1 MLEYLMKI
9 RNFCDV
15 IIKILNNNNKL
26 EQKIIKINN
35 RNKELESELKNTYKE
50 LRSTKKELNALK
62 LKFYKQKDDYEWD
75 KDCVYYL
82 KCKEKGNRL
91 CHVCKEKND
100 YMGGSL

>member
-26 EQKIIKINN
+26 EQKMIKITN
-35 RNKELESELKNTYKE
+35 RNKELRN
-50 LRSTKKELNALK
+50 TKKELNALK

>member
-1 MLEYLMKI
+1 MSKDSL
-9 RNFCDV
+9 
-15 IIKILNNNNKL
+15 
-26 EQKIIKINN
+26 QKDFVLLIP
-35 RNKELESELKNTYKE
+35 SSKNLPHVT
-50 LRSTKKELNALK
+50 K